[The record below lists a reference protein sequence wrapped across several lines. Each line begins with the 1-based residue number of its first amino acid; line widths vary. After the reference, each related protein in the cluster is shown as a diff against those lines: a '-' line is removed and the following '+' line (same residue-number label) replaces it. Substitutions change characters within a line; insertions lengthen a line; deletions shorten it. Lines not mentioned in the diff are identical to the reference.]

1 MQRFCIFL
9 RIYESSFLNW
19 SPEKKTPNPIFLLGC
34 NTEPDDRSSTGMV
47 TQTWTRCETGARGPL
62 GVRRVTRAGIPA
74 ATSTTRRSS
83 VPDQSIERSSN
94 HYKRLSSPLSPNNWP
109 GSTCCVFD
117 AIGSFEH
124 GQRHPGGDQPRAVRS
139 MRPDGVRNVPN
150 ISVGPSRTYLSQ
162 QPPASAI

>member
-1 MQRFCIFL
+1 MIEAPL
-9 RIYESSFLNW
+9 AW
-19 SPEKKTPNPIFLLGC
+19 SHKLGPGVKQVLEDHWVSEGRRGLAFLLQRAQHVAAVSLTNLLKDQATTTSGFRLRC
-34 NTEPDDRSSTGMV
+34 HQTTG
-47 TQTWTRCETGARGPL
+47 
-62 GVRRVTRAGIPA
+62 
-74 ATSTTRRSS
+74 
-83 VPDQSIERSSN
+83 
-94 HYKRLSSPLSPNNWP
+94 P